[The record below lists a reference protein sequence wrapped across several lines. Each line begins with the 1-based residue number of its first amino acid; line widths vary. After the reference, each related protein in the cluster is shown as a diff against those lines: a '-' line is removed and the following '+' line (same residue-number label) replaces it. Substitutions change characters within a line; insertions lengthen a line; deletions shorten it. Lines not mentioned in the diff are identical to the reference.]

1 MNTMKQSDRRWF
13 STAEFSAWY
22 GTTTWTARRWVK
34 EGKVTAIRV
43 PAVPHGRIYILDPQ
57 WTQIDAPT
65 TGDPSD
71 WYCCLRQCEVATL
84 LGITAR
90 GLRYLES
97 AGKAHYLLI
106 GGRKLYSV
114 QEVRR
119 LLVERK
125 LGHRLRN
132 RQEAREG
139 MLRWARWQLAQK

>member
-1 MNTMKQSDRRWF
+1 MSATKQPDRRWF

-22 GTTTWTARRWVK
+22 GVMPGTARRWARQ
-34 EGKVTAIRV
+34 GKVTSIRV
-43 PAVPHGRIYILDPQ
+43 PPTPRGRIYILDPQ

-71 WYCCLRQCEVATL
+71 WYCCLRQCEVALL

-90 GLRYLES
+90 GLRYLET
-97 AGKAHYLLI
+97 AGKAHYRLI

-114 QEVRR
+114 QEIRR
-119 LLVERK
+119 LMAERTR
-125 LGHRLRN
+125 GHRPRN

-139 MLRWARWQLAQK
+139 LLRWARRQLAQK